1 MEVSRFNVVDDPDYT
16 VDLEEVEGKLFV
28 HIEVHEF
35 NKNVYK
41 RIIESSFD
49 MEEALIEQ
57 GYETVYAL
65 TKNKCFTEKLGLSFI
80 DDVEDDSGTYGVY
93 VWELD

>member
-16 VDLEEVEGKLFV
+16 VDLQEVEGKLFV
-28 HIEVHEF
+28 HITVHEF

-49 MEEALIEQ
+49 IEEALQ
-57 GYETVYAL
+57 QYGYTEVYAV
-65 TKNKCFTEKLGLSFI
+65 TKSKSFAEKMGLHFI
-80 DDVEDDSGTYGVY
+80 DDIYNEDDTYGVY
-93 VWELD
+93 VWEL